1 MLILFAGEKGGTG
14 KSTLAVQIG
23 ILRVTRGY
31 SAVVVDGDPQATAK
45 NWLNRRA
52 VNQQN
57 SFKGLYPQ
65 ISCIGMEGGD
75 FYNQLPALV
84 DEYDDIIIDIAGRDS
99 EEMRRALGFVDV
111 VVFPVRPTI
120 NDLETAPK
128 MDKLVGQF
136 LTVKSHIKKAFFVL
150 SQASPNVFRE
160 ATNQDAI
167 DYLKACEHIT
177 TSSTIIFSRSAYEKA
192 SLQGLAVHE
201 LRPSATKAKEEI
213 NKLYNDIFDHDCK

>member
-1 MLILFAGEKGGTG
+1 MLILFAGEKGGSG
-14 KSTLAVQIG
+14 KSSLAVQIG
-23 ILRVTRGY
+23 ILRVLRGG
-31 SAVVVDGDPQATAK
+31 SAVIIDSDPQATAN
-45 NWLNRRA
+45 NWINRRT
-52 VNQQN
+52 VEPKINCLQMN
-57 SFKGLYPQ
+57 GS
-65 ISCIGMEGGD
+65 D

-136 LTVKSHIKKAFFVL
+136 LNVSHIKKAFFVL
-150 SQASPNVFRE
+150 SQASTNVYRK

-167 DYLKACEHIT
+167 NYLKACDNIET
-177 TSSTIIFSRSAYEKA
+177 TQTIIFSRSAYEKA
-192 SLQGLAVHE
+192 SLQGLAVDE